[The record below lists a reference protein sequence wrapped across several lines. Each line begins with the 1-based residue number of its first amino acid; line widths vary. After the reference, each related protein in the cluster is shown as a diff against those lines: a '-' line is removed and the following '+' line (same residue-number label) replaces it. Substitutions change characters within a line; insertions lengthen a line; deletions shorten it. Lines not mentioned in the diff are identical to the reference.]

1 MKTRNT
7 VSGVSSAIIKTM
19 TSYENKIA
27 LLERQ
32 AKSEFSIKI
41 ANSLEERKETFHLAY
56 QVYLGK
62 EYVKLN
68 PDEWLVNEYDQNEST
83 TIFIVKDK
91 SGKIIATA
99 TLVFSDDSILPAE
112 HIYKNEIQE
121 IKKSGS
127 NIVEVSRLVIDQD
140 YRNSKE
146 ILVLLFNYMFIYG
159 YHVKRF
165 DSTIIQ
171 VNPRHKDFYKKL
183 LNFREVGEKKS
194 CPIVQN
200 APAILLFLPLSFY
213 YSEVMHQSSTLQE
226 SKKDR
231 SLYPHFINTSQ
242 ESLVIHYLRKMA
254 KPISIEEKTYFGFS
268 ESGSCRAVCV
278 N

>member
-1 MKTRNT
+1 METKKTI
-7 VSGVSSAIIKTM
+7 SGVSAAISRTM
-19 TSYENKIA
+19 VSYEKKMA

-32 AKSEFSIKI
+32 AKSDFSIKI
-41 ANSLEERKETFHLAY
+41 ASSLEERKEAFQLAY
-56 QVYLGK
+56 KVYLGK
-62 EYVKLN
+62 EYVKIN

-83 TIFIVKDK
+83 TVFIVKDK

-99 TLVFSDDSILPAE
+99 TLVFNDDSVLPTE
-112 HIYKNEIQE
+112 HIYKSEIQE

-127 NIVEVSRLVIDQD
+127 KIVEVSRLVIDQE

-159 YHVKRF
+159 YHVKHF

-183 LNFREVGEKKS
+183 LNFREIGEEKN

-213 YSEVMHQSSTLQE
+213 YSEIMRQTNVIQE

-231 SLYPHFINTSQ
+231 SLYPHFININQ
-242 ESLVIHYLRKMA
+242 ETLVVHYLKKMA
-254 KPISIEEKTYFGFS
+254 KPISLAEKAYFGFS
-268 ESGSCRAVCV
+268 ESGSSHAVCA